1 MKKYLPLALFA
12 LFGLSVQAQTEET
25 PAITLTVGVNGTSR
39 NLTFAATE
47 AGHKLQIDWGDGKLV
62 ETEEIAVDDEYSSST
77 TVSGI
82 AVGDGNIKIYGE
94 GIAMF
99 DCSYAVGTTKVTAL
113 DVTNAPDLNELV
125 MNSNEIKTIDLTNNG
140 KLANLTCSNNPITE
154 LNLSANTMLENL
166 EATDMQ
172 LEAIDLTNNV
182 NLTDVRLNNNKVT
195 ELDLSKNTALER
207 AYLLNNLIKDIKLPT
222 SDSFIF
228 LNLTNNQLTT
238 LDLTGC
244 DALTSLYCANNYL
257 TFATLPTAAYKTY
270 TYAPQKP
277 MQIQEAIKTGETL
290 DLSALDNLTGL
301 TDAPQATVYTWATE
315 SGTEL
320 VKGTDYTEEG
330 GKFTFLKAQGE
341 PVYCSM
347 TTEAFPKFSGT
358 NAFKTTAIEITDG
371 GATVGTPA
379 ITLTAEVDGNQREF
393 TFAAAEAG
401 HKFLIDWGDG
411 NPVETEEIPVNT
423 DGWTYTSVYGTP
435 VGEGNVK
442 IYDDGAGITLFWCS
456 STVSG
461 AQLTALDVTNASDL
475 TELTMNTNKIAEI
488 DLSRNTK
495 LVELI
500 CSNNPITALDITANT
515 AMETLDAQN
524 MQLTAIDLSKN
535 TAMKSILLSNNQIG
549 NIDVTACTELTSL
562 ILLNNKIAEI
572 NVENNTKLSSLNV
585 NNNLLTTLDVT
596 ACGNMASLFCLGNEI
611 EELKV
616 GNIKTRLTCN
626 NNRLTPV
633 TLPAIIFEKESNY
646 TYAPQ
651 KDMQIQETIK
661 TGETLDLSALDNL
674 TGLAD
679 APQATVYTWTT
690 ESGTELVKGTD
701 YTEEGGKFT
710 FLKAQSE
717 PVYCSMTT
725 EAFPKFSGANAFKTT
740 AIEIQAG
747 SVGIDAVNETTPV
760 ISGNKGIITVH
771 NLSASS
777 TVEIFDLSG
786 QKVAGQA
793 NVEGRVTFSVRP
805 SLYIVCVNGIARKV
819 NAI

>member
-1 MKKYLPLALFA
+1 
-12 LFGLSVQAQTEET
+12 
-25 PAITLTVGVNGTSR
+25 
-39 NLTFAATE
+39 
-47 AGHKLQIDWGDGKLV
+47 
-62 ETEEIAVDDEYSSST
+62 
-77 TVSGI
+77 
-82 AVGDGNIKIYGE
+82 
-94 GIAMF
+94 
-99 DCSYAVGTTKVTAL
+99 
-113 DVTNAPDLNELV
+113 
-125 MNSNEIKTIDLTNNG
+125 
-140 KLANLTCSNNPITE
+140 
-154 LNLSANTMLENL
+154 MLENL

-330 GKFTFLKAQGE
+330 GKFTFLKAQ
-341 PVYCSM
+341 
-347 TTEAFPKFSGT
+347 
-358 NAFKTTAIEITDG
+358 
-371 GATVGTPA
+371 
-379 ITLTAEVDGNQREF
+379 
-393 TFAAAEAG
+393 
-401 HKFLIDWGDG
+401 
-411 NPVETEEIPVNT
+411 
-423 DGWTYTSVYGTP
+423 
-435 VGEGNVK
+435 
-442 IYDDGAGITLFWCS
+442 
-456 STVSG
+456 
-461 AQLTALDVTNASDL
+461 
-475 TELTMNTNKIAEI
+475 
-488 DLSRNTK
+488 
-495 LVELI
+495 
-500 CSNNPITALDITANT
+500 
-515 AMETLDAQN
+515 
-524 MQLTAIDLSKN
+524 
-535 TAMKSILLSNNQIG
+535 
-549 NIDVTACTELTSL
+549 
-562 ILLNNKIAEI
+562 
-572 NVENNTKLSSLNV
+572 
-585 NNNLLTTLDVT
+585 
-596 ACGNMASLFCLGNEI
+596 
-611 EELKV
+611 
-616 GNIKTRLTCN
+616 
-626 NNRLTPV
+626 
-633 TLPAIIFEKESNY
+633 
-646 TYAPQ
+646 
-651 KDMQIQETIK
+651 
-661 TGETLDLSALDNL
+661 
-674 TGLAD
+674 
-679 APQATVYTWTT
+679 
-690 ESGTELVKGTD
+690 
-701 YTEEGGKFT
+701 
-710 FLKAQSE
+710 SE